1 MSVLDTLTSRTV
13 AFFGQARPAN
23 IQVLSVSP
31 TRPGAAGAA
40 DWAGAGDGDGG
51 VPGVTAVVRFS
62 RTAHGVGGAPPPPLP
77 PPVLSGH
84 AASLTPY

>member
-62 RTAHGVGGAPPPPLP
+62 RTALILLMLKDTILILVSFA
-77 PPVLSGH
+77 
-84 AASLTPY
+84 